1 MRNEGSMKQ
10 NELLV
15 ELNAILSERR
25 NSETM
30 NIDLL
35 STDEILSKIND
46 EDHKV
51 AEAVKVAI
59 PDITLAVDNIVSAF
73 NDGGRLIYLGAG
85 TSGRLGILDAV
96 ECVPTFSV
104 PETMVVGIIA
114 GGETAIRSAV
124 EGAEDD
130 QEAAVADLQAIG
142 FSTKDILVGIA
153 ASGRTPYVLS
163 GLRYARA
170 MKAKTVSVSCNPDSP
185 IGEQVDVN
193 ICAAVGPE
201 ILTGSTRMKS
211 GTAQKII
218 LNMLSTASMIRIGK
232 TYQNLMVDVKAS
244 NKKLYARAINIVIQA
259 TGCNEAQAVE
269 ALDEANFETKVAIL
283 MILADLS
290 AVEAQQ
296 ILQQNNGFLRNA
308 VDMKGK

>member
-1 MRNEGSMKQ
+1 MRNEDNMKQ

-25 NSETM
+25 NSDTM

-46 EDHKV
+46 EDQKV
-51 AEAVKVAI
+51 AEAVKAAI
-59 PDITLAVDNIVSAF
+59 PDIARAVDSIVDAF
-73 NDGGRLIYLGAG
+73 NEGGRLIYLGAG

-104 PETMVVGIIA
+104 PESMVMGIIA
-114 GGETAIRSAV
+114 GGQTAICSAV

-130 QEAAVADLQAIG
+130 QEAAVNDLQAIH
-142 FSTKDILVGIA
+142 FTHKDVLVGIA

-163 GLRYARA
+163 GLRYAVA
-170 MKAKTVSVSCNPDSP
+170 MKAKTVSVSCNPNSL
-185 IGEQVDVN
+185 IGEQAEIN

-211 GTAQKII
+211 GTAQKLI

-259 TGCNEAQAVE
+259 TGCHENTAIQALNEAKS
-269 ALDEANFETKVAIL
+269 ETKVAIL
-283 MILADLS
+283 MILADIN
-290 AVEAQQ
+290 AIEAQQ
-296 ILQQNNGFLRNA
+296 LLQKNKGFLRKA
-308 VDMKGK
+308 VETKVV

>member
-1 MRNEGSMKQ
+1 MRNEDNMKQ

-15 ELNAILSERR
+15 ELNDILSERR
-25 NSETM
+25 NSNTM

-46 EDHKV
+46 EDQKV
-51 AEAVKVAI
+51 AEAVKAAI
-59 PDITLAVDNIVSAF
+59 PEIAQAVESIVDTF
-73 NDGGRLIYLGAG
+73 NNGGRLIYLGAG

-104 PETMVVGIIA
+104 SESMVIGIIA
-114 GGETAIRSAV
+114 GGETAICSAV

-130 QEAAVADLQAIG
+130 EDAAVNDLQAVN
-142 FSTKDILVGIA
+142 FTNKDVLVGIA

-170 MKAKTVSVSCNPDSP
+170 MKAKTVSVSCNPNSL
-185 IGEQVDVN
+185 IGKQAEIN

-211 GTAQKII
+211 GTAQKLI
-218 LNMLSTASMIRIGK
+218 LNMLSTAAMIRIGK

-244 NKKLYARAINIVIQA
+244 NEKLYARAINIVVQA
-259 TGCNEAQAVE
+259 TGCNENKAIQALNE
-269 ALDEANFETKVAIL
+269 AKFETKVAIL
-283 MILADLS
+283 MILADIS
-290 AVEAQQ
+290 AIEAQQ
-296 ILQQNNGFLRNA
+296 LLQKNKGFLRKA
-308 VDMKGK
+308 VETKEM